1 MAARG
6 LVNGR
11 GPRSG
16 RDSVFRQSPAEYLRM
31 RRGLQHLRKRRM
43 SVNDGLELVNV
54 GSRVHQCGNLLDN
67 VGGMRTEHMT
77 AEYSAR
83 ILRTFGGNHNLAE
96 SLRLAH

>member
-1 MAARG
+1 M
-6 LVNGR
+6 
-11 GPRSG
+11 
-16 RDSVFRQSPAEYLRM
+16 
-31 RRGLQHLRKRRM
+31 
-43 SVNDGLELVNV
+43 NDGLELVNV

-96 SLRLAH
+96 ALRYALPDRRAECIPGAFLPEPHDL